1 MDNLNQ
7 GTNKKKE
14 TEKFTI
20 AEIQNYYT
28 ETTGKLTEIDN
39 MIKKLNDDAKN
50 LDDNKKRENLD
61 NITEKIKLYREQFY
75 NVMEFLP
82 NYDKLQYSKNY
93 EEELEKVKKLKNT
106 LFPKK
111 KFAFSS
117 KIGREKKR
125 RK

>member
-93 EEELEKVKKLKNT
+93 EKKLKN
-106 LFPKK
+106 
-111 KFAFSS
+111 
-117 KIGREKKR
+117 
-125 RK
+125 